1 MTSSPQDPSSWGTS
15 FPNQLPALMEAIDQL
30 ESFLNSHN
38 AQPKTLFTARLAAEE
53 MGTNILK
60 YGYDDTNPH
69 VIHLSA
75 AASPDSFTLQLTDD
89 GHAFDPT
96 LRSDPSPDQDLAD
109 RTPGGWGISLV
120 RKMSRSVT
128 YERKEQTNILTITL
142 DRQPA
147 E

>member
-1 MTSSPQDPSSWGTS
+1 MQ
-15 FPNQLPALMEAIDQL
+15 AIDEL
-30 ESFLNSHN
+30 EAFLNSQN
-38 AQPKTLFTARLAAEE
+38 AQPKTLFTARLATEE

-60 YGYDDTNPH
+60 YGYDDNNPH
-69 VIHLSA
+69 TIHLSA
-75 AASPDSFTLQLTDD
+75 SASPETFTLQLTDD

-96 LRSDPSPDQDLAD
+96 TRPDPSPDEDLAN

-128 YERKEQTNILTITL
+128 YERKSETNILTITL
-142 DRQPA
+142 DRNPA